1 MPLTCATRRG
11 ASTVGCMAKASKTR
25 TVGPCA
31 HCGDV
36 RTLFARGLCW
46 EHVNDPAVLAKYEPA
61 VRGARRGVGNGNRR
75 KLPATPTPC
84 FPGTEGKIAEMCR
97 RARLGVSLFHPDDA
111 VTPEKGGG

>member
-1 MPLTCATRRG
+1 
-11 ASTVGCMAKASKTR
+11 MAKAWTKR
-25 TVGPCA
+25 VVGPCA

-36 RTLFARGLCW
+36 RTLFARNLCW
-46 EHVNDPAVLAKYEPA
+46 EHVNDPDIRARHEPA
-61 VRGARRGVGNGNRR
+61 GPRGRRGVGNGNRR

-97 RARLGVSLFHPDDA
+97 RARRGETLFHPDDA